1 MESAHRKLF
10 FFYFLLA
17 LLGLS
22 SWGHAQLNTNEDEAK
37 QFLVDLD
44 KEYLVAAN
52 KQMKS
57 RWDYI
62 TDVTEEH
69 SKAEV

>member
-10 FFYFLLA
+10 FLLLA

-57 RWDYI
+57 RWAYI

-69 SKAEV
+69 SNAEV

>member
-10 FFYFLLA
+10 FLLLA

-69 SKAEV
+69 SNAEV